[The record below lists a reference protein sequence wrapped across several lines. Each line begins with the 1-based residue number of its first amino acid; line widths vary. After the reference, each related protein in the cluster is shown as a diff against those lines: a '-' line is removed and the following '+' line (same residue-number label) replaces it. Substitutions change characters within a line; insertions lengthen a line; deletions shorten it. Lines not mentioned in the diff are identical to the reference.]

1 MSMDINRILNKIR
14 ILEEV
19 LETGYFIIIA
29 EGDPDFPQGL
39 KFPLPKTW
47 KSAIKKAIRDLK
59 AQLKNLVDQYAAQG

>member
-1 MSMDINRILNKIR
+1 MSRDINRILNKIR

-47 KSAIKKAIRDLK
+47 KSKIRDAIK
-59 AQLKNLVDQYAAQG
+59 QLKQQLKTLVDQYAAGP